1 MIDYIEVSGTNLE
14 MGRSFGEAFRDKIHE
29 FYNTRMQRIKNFEE
43 KYGHVKVT
51 DKEILDA
58 ASNCLKTHEN
68 YDGDIW
74 QEFLGISEG
83 ANLEPKKL
91 FTMMNYTDLRDYIYS
106 LYGVLD
112 HNTPVEGCSAF
123 LLPKDMSKTNS
134 VVFGQTWDMSAEAIN
149 YIVIVKRK
157 PKNGPETLYLTT
169 YGCLALIG
177 MNSEG
182 IAVGTTNLMASDSE
196 VGIGYLFT
204 LSRALKHSSIKKA
217 ADEIKSSNRLSGHS
231 FFLASKNEGIKL
243 ETTSLKYKEKILRDI
258 PLVHTN
264 HYQDS
269 ELQQYEIP
277 TKIDRHLNSVYRHG
291 RLLSRLA
298 YKESFD
304 LADCWDILSD
314 NKRNAT
320 FGTICNEDYTGQYSE
335 FATAATVLADLDKR
349 QLIACRG
356 GAKTGQKEI
365 FAL

>member
-1 MIDYIEVSGTNLE
+1 
-14 MGRSFGEAFRDKIHE
+14 
-29 FYNTRMQRIKNFEE
+29 
-43 KYGHVKVT
+43 
-51 DKEILDA
+51 
-58 ASNCLKTHEN
+58 
-68 YDGDIW
+68 
-74 QEFLGISEG
+74 
-83 ANLEPKKL
+83 
-91 FTMMNYTDLRDYIYS
+91 
-106 LYGVLD
+106 
-112 HNTPVEGCSAF
+112 
-123 LLPKDMSKTNS
+123 
-134 VVFGQTWDMSAEAIN
+134 
-149 YIVIVKRK
+149 
-157 PKNGPETLYLTT
+157 
-169 YGCLALIG
+169 
-177 MNSEG
+177 
-182 IAVGTTNLMASDSE
+182 MASDSE